1 MAAYTSGDYVYLN
14 NMTYKTKIHNIGFI
28 LNQRH
33 EMYITSLLNITE
45 EKFVSFPNLSVK
57 KILKMDE

>member
-1 MAAYTSGDYVYLN
+1 MAAYTSGDYVYIN
-14 NMTYKTKIHNIGFI
+14 NMTDNPKINHVFFI

-45 EKFVSFPNLSVK
+45 EKFVSLPNLSVK